1 MKATFE
7 NHCLFVLASCL
18 VAALGLL
25 ALNQQ
30 CSLSAITLAVAGV
43 AGIVSG
49 MPGVIAS
56 FGQRWAEKGAS
67 DFLVDGEVE
76 SWRPDSSSF
85 GFSCGQ
91 RFSWRSRINQ

>member
-1 MKATFE
+1 MQKGVVMKSTFE

-43 AGIVSG
+43 GGIVSG
-49 MPGVIAS
+49 MPGVIAT
-56 FGQRWAEKGAS
+56 FGQRWAEKYGKANAP
-67 DFLVDGEVE
+67 LAA
-76 SWRPDSSSF
+76 P
-85 GFSCGQ
+85 
-91 RFSWRSRINQ
+91 I

>member
-1 MKATFE
+1 MKSTFE

-43 AGIVSG
+43 GGIVSG

-67 DFLVDGEVE
+67 DFPVDNVFLGGAGSTSELRL
-76 SWRPDSSSF
+76 SD
-85 GFSCGQ
+85 C
-91 RFSWRSRINQ
+91 